1 MMNKRGDGI
10 IDEHIGWILAAV
22 LLILLLIGLF
32 FIGNPLLR
40 WIGYLPDYNYNQG
53 DKYIGDVAPDV
64 KLPDGQ
70 VRYCPAKIGDISG
83 GKYNPFSNP
92 VQYISFWSSNSKDH
106 DIKTSFYLQ
115 GNSEEGIIYLKEA
128 GDMPIADISNGYV
141 VLKREILDGS
151 SKERYLIWFNYLS
164 NKPRPFRLEF
174 MSRLV
179 SLDKSIIYSGNYVCH
194 PDDWKIPEFSDLWP
208 PSDSVLFINNIR
220 QSGKIYS
227 IDLNPYLDHKKAGF
241 NYLYVQRLGSFNN
254 GQTFINQRYLTIYG
268 KKLGYFGIDV
278 FAKDISVGIIFR
290 DGSVLI
296 SKEYYSMMKP
306 FATFENT
313 PSGTR
318 VNTDNILVSTDPFIN
333 LDENLI
339 KNNYRTNIFI
349 SEDKS
354 DKLFSDVE

>member
-1 MMNKRGDGI
+1 
-10 IDEHIGWILAAV
+10 
-22 LLILLLIGLF
+22 
-32 FIGNPLLR
+32 
-40 WIGYLPDYNYNQG
+40 
-53 DKYIGDVAPDV
+53 
-64 KLPDGQ
+64 
-70 VRYCPAKIGDISG
+70 
-83 GKYNPFSNP
+83 
-92 VQYISFWSSNSKDH
+92 
-106 DIKTSFYLQ
+106 
-115 GNSEEGIIYLKEA
+115 
-128 GDMPIADISNGYV
+128 
-141 VLKREILDGS
+141 
-151 SKERYLIWFNYLS
+151 
-164 NKPRPFRLEF
+164 
-174 MSRLV
+174 
-179 SLDKSIIYSGNYVCH
+179 
-194 PDDWKIPEFSDLWP
+194 
-208 PSDSVLFINNIR
+208 
-220 QSGKIYS
+220 
-227 IDLNPYLDHKKAGF
+227 DLNPYLDHKKAGF